1 MNSEWSLDVLYQ
13 GYDDEQFKH
22 DMEHLAKFVEEQD
35 KFASTLTQ
43 PGNATILKEIV
54 KRSEEYTIL
63 SCNLAYYLMLCES
76 TNTTDSMTASLNVRL
91 NDILSCT
98 AKSDTIINHHIAS
111 IPNLMQIIDA
121 DPELKEYRYLFQT
134 ILENESH
141 ILNDDIEDI
150 ISKLNLSAG
159 SQWSTMQQ
167 YLTSTV
173 VVDYNNTTTTLSDI
187 RNLAYDEDA
196 SIRKTAFEAEL
207 ACYEKIK
214 DPVSFSLNNIKSQ
227 VNTISELR
235 GFSSP
240 LSQSL
245 YSAHMKQDTLD
256 AMFTALNEYA
266 PKFREYLKRKAEI
279 LGHKNGLPWYD
290 LFAPV
295 GSSELKFTLE
305 EARDFLVS
313 IFGEFSEDLKEMTER
328 AFDEAWIDFYPR
340 PGKVGGAFCENLP
353 AQKQSRVLTNFN
365 GTLDSVV
372 TLAHELGHAYHGL
385 QIETHKPL
393 NWDYSMPVAE
403 TASTFN
409 EAIVMNVLLKKASK
423 QEKLYIIESTLR
435 DITQT
440 TLDIYSRYLFERT
453 VFDRR
458 KSEFLF
464 ADDLCEIMTKAQKTA
479 YGDGLD
485 PNVLNP
491 YMWICKSHYYSEEL
505 SFYNYPYAFGSLFA
519 RGLYSKHQH
528 EGAAFVPKYK
538 EMLHATTVNSVED
551 TAKLVGIDLT
561 NPDFWRQSLQSYVE
575 LIDEFIELTNQ

>member
-1 MNSEWSLDVLYQ
+1 
-13 GYDDEQFKH
+13 
-22 DMEHLAKFVEEQD
+22 
-35 KFASTLTQ
+35 
-43 PGNATILKEIV
+43 
-54 KRSEEYTIL
+54 
-63 SCNLAYYLMLCES
+63 
-76 TNTTDSMTASLNVRL
+76 
-91 NDILSCT
+91 
-98 AKSDTIINHHIAS
+98 
-111 IPNLMQIIDA
+111 
-121 DPELKEYRYLFQT
+121 
-134 ILENESH
+134 
-141 ILNDDIEDI
+141 
-150 ISKLNLSAG
+150 
-159 SQWSTMQQ
+159 
-167 YLTSTV
+167 
-173 VVDYNNTTTTLSDI
+173 
-187 RNLAYDEDA
+187 
-196 SIRKTAFEAEL
+196 
-207 ACYEKIK
+207 
-214 DPVSFSLNNIKSQ
+214 
-227 VNTISELR
+227 
-235 GFSSP
+235 
-240 LSQSL
+240 
-245 YSAHMKQDTLD
+245 
-256 AMFTALNEYA
+256 
-266 PKFREYLKRKAEI
+266 
-279 LGHKNGLPWYD
+279 
-290 LFAPV
+290 
-295 GSSELKFTLE
+295 
-305 EARDFLVS
+305 
-313 IFGEFSEDLKEMTER
+313 MTER

-519 RGLYSKHQH
+519 RGLYSKYQH